1 MKLVYNQSLK
11 PLAQNLRRSGN
22 LSEVLLWNQI
32 KSKKLGVKF
41 LRQKPVDKYIIDF
54 YCNEL
59 NLAIEI
65 DGVSHDAKVESDVER
80 QNMLESKGI
89 RFLRFSDTEVKRN
102 IESVV
107 KEIKEFINNKI
118 PPFQVLPLKR
128 ENNTKLCLF
137 K

>member
-32 KSKKLGVKF
+32 KSKKLGVQF
-41 LRQKPVDKYIIDF
+41 LRQKPVDKYIVDF

-59 NLAIEI
+59 SLVIEI
-65 DGVSHDAKVESDVER
+65 DGVSHDAKADSDVER
-80 QNMLESKGI
+80 QNMLESKSI
-89 RFLRFSDTEVKRN
+89 KFLRFSDTEVKCN

-107 KEIKEFINNKI
+107 KEIKESINNKN
-118 PPFQVLPLKR
+118 PSLSGAPFAKG
-128 ENNTKLCLF
+128 E
-137 K
+137 